1 MHLLHLPQLGY
12 TMESGVVTAWLVAE
26 GDSFETG
33 QLLYEVETA
42 KNTVEIEAKLPGTLA
57 RVVGQGNAD
66 LPVGALLAVVADPGE
81 QLSPADIDRAVAEDA
96 GHGAAT
102 EPAPAAAAALPG
114 GGPDV
119 DPEVVGMAA
128 LGRTRAVPKA
138 RALAAAHDLALD
150 TVSGSGPNGTVT
162 VADVEAALAARDT
175 GGAASG
181 TSGPAVRER
190 RPLRGV
196 ARAMAENVARSWRE
210 VPQFVQQYRVDA
222 GRLVQLSTPTAGETV
237 PSVTELLITAV
248 ARAALEVP
256 EVNAT
261 FAGDEVVI
269 YDEVNVA
276 VAVATERGLVVP
288 VVHGADRLTGAEIGE
303 RLREVVGRAR
313 MSGPRPEDTSG
324 GTITLSNL
332 GQFGV
337 ETGVPL
343 VNAPQVAI
351 VFTGA
356 AVPTP
361 VVVDGGVDV
370 RPVMGVAVAFDHR
383 VVDGVTAARFGAA
396 LRREIEQGERA

>member
-12 TMESGVVTAWLVAE
+12 TMESGIVTTWLIAE

-33 QLLYEVETA
+33 ALLYEVETS
-42 KNTVEIEAKLPGTLA
+42 KNTVEIEAKLPGTMA
-57 RVVGQGNAD
+57 RIVAASSTDD

-81 QLSPADIDRAVAEDA
+81 VLDAAEIDAAVAADA
-96 GHGAAT
+96 GAGTA
-102 EPAPAAAAALPG
+102 APAETVAAALPG

-119 DPEVVGMAA
+119 DPEIVGMAA
-128 LGRTRAVPKA
+128 MGRTRAVPKA
-138 RALAAAHDLALD
+138 RSLAAANGLPL
-150 TVSGSGPNGTVT
+150 TEVTGTGPNGTVT
-162 VADVEAALAARDT
+162 VADVEAALAAR
-175 GGAASG
+175 GAEGAG
-181 TSGPAVRER
+181 DAAPTGPAVRER

-222 GRLVQLSTPTAGETV
+222 TRLVRLSTPSAGEAV

-248 ARAALEVP
+248 ARAAREVP

-261 FAGDEVVI
+261 FAGDEVVL

-288 VVHGADRLTGAEIGE
+288 VVHGAE
-303 RLREVVGRAR
+303 RLEAAEVGQRLRDVVTRAR
-313 MSGPRPEDTSG
+313 ESGPRPEDTEG

-361 VVVDGGVDV
+361 VVVDGGVEV
-370 RPVMGVAVAFDHR
+370 RPIMGIAAAFDHR

-396 LRREIEQGERA
+396 LRREIEEGQ

>member
-1 MHLLHLPQLGY
+1 VHLLHLPQLGY
-12 TMESGVVTAWLVAE
+12 TMESGIVTTWLVAE

-33 QLLYEVETA
+33 QLLYEVETS

-57 RVVGQGNAD
+57 RVVAPGND
-66 LPVGALLAVVADPGE
+66 ELPVGALLAVVADPGE
-81 QLSPADIDRAVAEDA
+81 QLSAEEIDRAVTADTA
-96 GHGAAT
+96 HDHGAQPTVAQ
-102 EPAPAAAAALPG
+102 APPPG

-119 DPEVVGMAA
+119 DPEVVGMAS

-138 RALAAAHDLALD
+138 RALAAANDLPLGEV
-150 TVSGSGPNGTVT
+150 TGSGPNGTVT
-162 VADVEAALAARDT
+162 VADVEAGLAARSA
-175 GGAASG
+175 GSAPALA
-181 TSGPAVRER
+181 GPAIRER

-222 GRLVQLSTPTAGETV
+222 TRLVRLSTPTGDEPVA
-237 PSVTELLITAV
+237 SVTELLISAV
-248 ARAALEVP
+248 ARAATEVP

-261 FAGDEVVI
+261 FAGDEVLI

-288 VVHGADRLTGAEIGE
+288 VVHGAERLTSTEAGE

-313 MSGPRPEDTSG
+313 ASGPRPEDTAG

-356 AVPTP
+356 AVQTP
-361 VVVDGGVDV
+361 VVVDGGVEV

-383 VVDGVTAARFGAA
+383 VVDGVTAAKFGAA
-396 LRREIEQGERA
+396 LRREIEEGERA